1 MKISP
6 LFSYVVLER
15 KKLQEKTSILI
26 PEGYEKR
33 NAPNIGVVKACGEMC
48 EDSVKALT
56 GKEVLFKQHAGA
68 WIETPDGEEYFSLE
82 ESDIIGVIE

>member
-1 MKISP
+1 MKIAP

-15 KKLQEKTSILI
+15 RKLQEKTSILI

-33 NAPNIGVVKACGEMC
+33 NAPNIGIVKAVGRMC
-48 EDSVKALT
+48 EKDVKALV

-68 WIETPDGEEYFSLE
+68 WIATPDGDEFFSLE
-82 ESDIIGVIE
+82 ESDIIGAIE